1 MMVGNLVAGSVSGL
15 LILMMITAS
24 IREREWRAA
33 ALSLAAFAA
42 NLALWGGLAL
52 FSPSSLA
59 ETVSIV
65 LWAGMIPA
73 AVLVWIPWFPKRD
86 HTELPGPDAR
96 AMDEREHMFSRN
108 ELRSHPRLARE
119 YYASHPDHLEPDRA
133 IHRGPE
139 LGEPGST
146 FFDRCFTPMASAA
159 FDVLDRTRGCMPSE
173 PLEEKAAAGLRSAGD
188 LAAGIRALGKYY
200 GAVDVGFTELKPY
213 HWYSHSGRHADQW
226 GEVIRPV
233 HPRGVVIVVA
243 MDISMMQRSPSLP
256 VLLESSRQYVE
267 SAKIA
272 NVVTQYLR
280 ILGHDARAHTDANYQ
295 LMCVP
300 AAVSAGLGELGRM
313 GIFMH
318 RVHGPCVRLAVV
330 STNAPLPAAGPR
342 NFHMADFCR
351 ICKKCAENCPSRAIP
366 MDKEPVSRGFRHW
379 SIRQERCYALWK
391 KIGTDCGFCI
401 RVCPYTKPDTTVHR
415 LVRWFISRNPWNQ
428 RVALFFDDLLYRRR
442 PPMSGKNP
450 ERVLPA

>member
-1 MMVGNLVAGSVSGL
+1 MTIANLVAGSLTGI

-24 IREREWRAA
+24 IREREWRAVV
-33 ALSLAAFAA
+33 LSLAAFMA
-42 NLALWGGLAL
+42 NLALWGGLIFLRGASPAKAL
-52 FSPSSLA
+52 A
-59 ETVSIV
+59 VC
-65 LWAGMIPA
+65 LWTGMIAA
-73 AVLVWIPWFPKRD
+73 AVMAWIPWFPKRE
-86 HTELPGPDAR
+86 HAEQPGTDAV
-96 AMDEREHMFSRN
+96 AMDERDHMFSRN
-108 ELRSHPRLARE
+108 ELRNHPRLAQE
-119 YYASHPDHLEPDRA
+119 YYAAHPDLLESDRA
-133 IHRGPE
+133 VHRAPE

-146 FFDRCFTPMASAA
+146 FFDSRFTPMASAA
-159 FDVLDRTRGCMPSE
+159 FDVLDRTRKCMPAD
-173 PLEEKAAAGLRSAGD
+173 PLEGDETVKAHSAAD
-188 LAAGIRALGKYY
+188 LAAGIRSLGRYY

-213 HWYSHSGRHADQW
+213 HWYSHSGRHADHW
-226 GEVIRPV
+226 GEVIRPL
-233 HPRGVVIVVA
+233 HKYGIVIVVS
-243 MDISMMQRSPSLP
+243 MDIAMIQRSPSLP

-280 ILGHDARAHTDANYQ
+280 ILGYDARAHTDANYL

-330 STNAPLPAAGPR
+330 STDAPLPAAGPR
-342 NFHMADFCR
+342 DYHMADFCR

-366 MDKEPVSRGFRHW
+366 PGEEPFSRGFRHW
-379 SIRQERCYALWK
+379 SILQERCYALWK

-442 PPMSGKNP
+442 PPMSAKNP
-450 ERVLPA
+450 HRVLP